1 MGREFSLENTRN
13 IGIMAHVDA
22 GKTTTTERIL
32 YYTGKIHKL
41 GETHE
46 GASQMDWMEQE
57 QERGITI
64 TSAATTAQWKGHR
77 VNIIDTPGHV
87 DFTVEVERSL
97 RVLDGAV
104 TVLDA
109 QSGVEPQ
116 TETVWRQATTYGV
129 PRMVFINKMDKI
141 GADFL
146 YAVGTLHERLQANA
160 HPVQLPIGSEDNFT
174 GIIDLI
180 KMKAEIY
187 TNDIGTDIREEEIP
201 EEYAELAQ
209 EWREKLVE
217 AVAETDEDL
226 MMKYLEGEEISE
238 DELKA
243 AIRRATIAVEFYPV
257 YCGSAFKNKG
267 VQLMLDGVID
277 YLPSPTEVADITGI
291 IPDTE
296 EEVVRESSDEAPFSA
311 LAFKVMTDPF
321 VGRLTFFRV
330 YSGVLESGS
339 YVKNATKGKRE
350 RVGRILQMH
359 ANSREEIST
368 VYAGDIAAAVGL
380 KDTTTG
386 DSLCDEKHPVI
397 LESMEFPEPVIE
409 VAIEPKSK
417 ADQDKMGVALQKLS
431 EEDPTFRA
439 STNTETGETIIAG
452 MGELHLDVIVDR
464 MKREFKVEANVGA
477 PQVSY
482 RETFRAPMVQAE
494 GKFVRQSGG
503 KGQYGHVWIE
513 FTPNEEGG
521 GFEFENA
528 IVGGVV
534 PREYI
539 PAVEAGLK
547 ASMENGILAGYPLV
561 DIKAKLYDGSYHDV
575 DSSET
580 AFRVAA
586 SMALRAAAKKAQPAI
601 LEPIM
606 AVEIVIPEDHLGD
619 IMGHVTARRGRVEG
633 MEART
638 GGLQVVRAMIPLSEM
653 FGYATTLRSS
663 TQGRG
668 VFTMVFDHYED
679 VPKSIQEEII
689 KKNGGSAE

>member
-1 MGREFSLENTRN
+1 MAREFSLEKTRN

-32 YYTGKIHKL
+32 YYTGKIHKI

-64 TSAATTAQWKGHR
+64 TSAATTAQWKDTR

-87 DFTVEVERSL
+87 DFTIEVQRSL

-116 TETVWRQATTYGV
+116 TETVWRQATEYGV
-129 PRMVFINKMDKI
+129 PRIVFANKMDKI

-146 YAVGTLHERLQANA
+146 YSVSTLHDRLQANA
-160 HPVQLPIGSEDNFT
+160 HPIQLPIGSEDDFR

-187 TNDIGTDIREEEIP
+187 TNDLGTDIFEEDIP
-201 EEYAELAQ
+201 AEYLDQAQ
-209 EWREKLVE
+209 EYREKLVE

-226 MMKYLEGEEISE
+226 MMKYLEGEEITN

-243 AIRRATIAVEFYPV
+243 AIRKATINVEFYPV
-257 YCGSAFKNKG
+257 LCGSAFKNKG
-267 VQLMLDGVID
+267 VQLMLDAVLD
-277 YLPSPTEVADITGI
+277 YLPSPLDIPAIKGI
-291 IPDTE
+291 NPDTDE
-296 EEVVRESSDEAPFSA
+296 EETRPASDDEPFAA
-311 LAFKVMTDPF
+311 LAFKIMTDPF

-330 YSGVLESGS
+330 YSGVLNSGS
-339 YVKNATKGKRE
+339 YVLNTTKGKRE
-350 RVGRILQMH
+350 RIGRILQMH
-359 ANSREEIST
+359 ANTRKEIET
-368 VYAGDIAAAVGL
+368 VYSGDIAAAVGL

-386 DSLCDEKHPVI
+386 DSLTDEKAKVI
-397 LESMEFPEPVIE
+397 LESIEVPEPVIQLM
-409 VAIEPKSK
+409 VEPKSK
-417 ADQDKMGVALQKLS
+417 ADQDKMGIALQKLA
-431 EEDPTFRA
+431 EEDPTFRVE
-439 STNTETGETIIAG
+439 TNVETGETVISG
-452 MGELHLDVIVDR
+452 MGELHLDVLVDR

-482 RETFRAPMVQAE
+482 RETFRKPTQAR
-494 GKFVRQSGG
+494 GFFKRQSGG
-503 KGQYGHVWIE
+503 KGQFGDVWIE
-513 FTPNEEGG
+513 FTPNEEGK

-534 PREYI
+534 PREFI
-539 PAVEAGLK
+539 PAVEKGLQE
-547 ASMENGILAGYPLV
+547 SMANGVLAGYPMV
-561 DIKAKLYDGSYHDV
+561 DVKAKLYDGSYHDV

-580 AFRVAA
+580 AFKIAA
-586 SMALRAAAKKAQPAI
+586 SLALKEAAKTAEPVI
-601 LEPIM
+601 LEPMMLVTIT
-606 AVEIVIPEDHLGD
+606 APEENLGD
-619 IMGHVTARRGRVEG
+619 VMGHVTARRGRVDG
-633 MEART
+633 MEAH
-638 GGLQVVRAMIPLSEM
+638 GNSQIVRAFVPLAEM
-653 FGYATTLRSS
+653 FGYATVLRSA

-668 VFTMVFDHYED
+668 TFMMVFDHYED
-679 VPKSIQEEII
+679 VPKSVQEEII
-689 KKNGGSAE
+689 KKNSGE